1 MIAPNFSRP
10 PAVSRGNM
18 QDARVRLRLAPLA
31 VAFVATL
38 CGCGKPAEP
47 NAAAPAAPAAA
58 LDLQGAWSGVM
69 TTRDN
74 DFWRVEHW
82 ACFNG
87 CTDKTVAQIRALL
100 DDPANEHIP
109 VMGRCGPTLAWA
121 RRTLRALDTSLRE
134 LAWFLQRRAEY
145 ADVRALYGNMCLGTA
160 AQCEQ
165 LSRIVR
171 PYGFEVLSDRHS
183 GRSGS
188 FHGLGQ
194 NILTAMLVL
203 VTNPATLRTAL
214 LRRYRELLILSR
226 ATLESHY
233 GLCPTQWPASTL
245 LSADSG
251 SRHRQDAHRLCST
264 ARRRPSR
271 HH

>member
-1 MIAPNFSRP
+1 MPGKLSMTRERVTTWPEQAIWALDQWLRERQGIYEYTDQAECLFRIQRERAPHSFDFSD
-10 PAVSRGNM
+10 GT
-18 QDARVRLRLAPLA
+18 RVRA
-31 VAFVATL
+31 
-38 CGCGKPAEP
+38 G
-47 NAAAPAAPAAA
+47 
-58 LDLQGAWSGVM
+58 
-69 TTRDN
+69 
-74 DFWRVEHW
+74 
-82 ACFNG
+82 
-87 CTDKTVAQIRALL
+87 
-100 DDPANEHIP
+100 DPIIGLHLWNEHIP

-165 LSRIVR
+165 LSRIMR

-233 GLCPTQWPASTL
+233 GLCPTQLAGKHSPQ
-245 LSADSG
+245 
-251 SRHRQDAHRLCST
+251 RRLWFKT
-264 ARRRPSR
+264 
-271 HH
+271 

>member
-1 MIAPNFSRP
+1 MTRERVATWPEQAIWALDQWLRERQGIYEYTDQAECLFRIQRERAPHSFDFSD
-10 PAVSRGNM
+10 GT
-18 QDARVRLRLAPLA
+18 RVRA
-31 VAFVATL
+31 
-38 CGCGKPAEP
+38 G
-47 NAAAPAAPAAA
+47 
-58 LDLQGAWSGVM
+58 
-69 TTRDN
+69 
-74 DFWRVEHW
+74 
-82 ACFNG
+82 
-87 CTDKTVAQIRALL
+87 
-100 DDPANEHIP
+100 DPIIGLHLWNEHMP
-109 VMGRCGPTLAWA
+109 VMGRSGPTLAWA

-171 PYGFEVLSDRHS
+171 PYGFEVLYDRHS
-183 GRSGS
+183 GRTGS
-188 FHGLGQ
+188 LHGLGQ

-233 GLCPTQWPASTL
+233 GLRLTQRTASTL
-245 LSADSG
+245 LSADSDSG
-251 SRHRQDAHRLCST
+251 RRQGARQLCST
-264 ARRRPSR
+264 ARRRRSQ